1 MLNINWGFFTSRK
14 KTKIIRKSTRGKSSW
29 GVTAIQVEINR
40 WVHAFDRK
48 FAR

>member
-1 MLNINWGFFTSRK
+1 MGGLTQVVKTLEMQK
-14 KTKIIRKSTRGKSSW
+14 KKYGRNSW
-29 GVTAIQVEINR
+29 GVTVIQIDINR